1 MSTLFPIVENFIPL
15 NSYKN
20 LKEASI
26 CFYGQKI
33 TNFRSLVQSK
43 LLDYISSVNEKQVKK
58 TNEEIGFRIYN
69 LAGNPVMV
77 KLVDHRIKDA
87 RGIDAVIEIK
97 GQKPHDMAP
106 GAYIALKGGAVLKR
120 LDGSKITLE
129 DLENALLKPASQK
142 LSYVLASTEELADEI
157 INHLG

>member
-1 MSTLFPIVENFIPL
+1 M
-15 NSYKN
+15 
-20 LKEASI
+20 
-26 CFYGQKI
+26 
-33 TNFRSLVQSK
+33 QSK

-106 GAYIALKGGAVLKR
+106 GAYIALKGGA
-120 LDGSKITLE
+120 
-129 DLENALLKPASQK
+129 
-142 LSYVLASTEELADEI
+142 
-157 INHLG
+157 